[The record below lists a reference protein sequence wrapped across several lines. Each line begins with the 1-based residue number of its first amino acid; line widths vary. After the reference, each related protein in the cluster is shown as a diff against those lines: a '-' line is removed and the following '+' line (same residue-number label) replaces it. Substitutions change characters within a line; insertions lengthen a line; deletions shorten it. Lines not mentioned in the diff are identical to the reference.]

1 MRFIRYVENNE
12 STVRIGW
19 IYQDWVGEIE
29 GNMFTEYRRAEARTP
44 LEKVRLIAPILPGK
58 IIGVGWNYVDHAK
71 EFDRPLPE
79 VPTVFLKPVSA
90 VIGTGE
96 GVVLPPIAAQV
107 EHESELA
114 IVIGRRAKNVLAET
128 AKSYIFGYTIGNDIT
143 ARDLQK
149 KDDTWARAKG
159 FDTFCPLGPWIETE
173 FEPADAMISCSV
185 NSNLRQMASTRDM
198 IFPVNSL
205 IAYISSIMT
214 LEPGDVIL
222 TGTPAGPAKL
232 ESGDIIEASIEGI
245 GRLVNPVVS
254 GPTAAI

>member
-44 LEKVRLIAPILPGK
+44 LEKVRLLAPILPGK

-96 GVVLPPIAAQV
+96 GIVLPPIAAQV

-159 FDTFCPLGPWIETE
+159 FD
-173 FEPADAMISCSV
+173 SV
-185 NSNLRQMASTRDM
+185 LDRKS
-198 IFPVNSL
+198 
-205 IAYISSIMT
+205 
-214 LEPGDVIL
+214 
-222 TGTPAGPAKL
+222 
-232 ESGDIIEASIEGI
+232 
-245 GRLVNPVVS
+245 VV
-254 GPTAAI
+254 